1 MTHFRKGELFCPQYD
16 NPLDWCSRNSF
27 LRRFKYI
34 YISRNNPP
42 SKSLGIQPKLECFEC
57 PENRNVYEDTFP
69 QAHERF
75 SFDYS
80 LQEFFRPELICS
92 CFALFFQV
100 GVPAIC
106 YLPKVT
112 GPCRAAFRRWY
123 FNRMSGRCEMF
134 IYGGC
139 RGNANNF
146 NTKAECEQKCRPC
159 KCKCTNHA
167 RIITHNL
174 LMVLSS
180 GSKVPNGFR
189 APGLKT
195 EELGIL
201 CSRPGC

>member
-1 MTHFRKGELFCPQYD
+1 
-16 NPLDWCSRNSF
+16 
-27 LRRFKYI
+27 
-34 YISRNNPP
+34 
-42 SKSLGIQPKLECFEC
+42 
-57 PENRNVYEDTFP
+57 
-69 QAHERF
+69 
-75 SFDYS
+75 
-80 LQEFFRPELICS
+80 
-92 CFALFFQV
+92 
-100 GVPAIC
+100 
-106 YLPKVT
+106 
-112 GPCRAAFRRWY
+112 
-123 FNRMSGRCEMF
+123 MF